1 MDYICNL
8 NFSQPSHPMKS
19 PLFLPSI
26 AFALTALLLSN
37 PALNAD
43 EKEKERRPAPPQS
56 ERGEREMERD
66 GEPRREGPERGRP
79 REPEPVR
86 ESSDRERSERAEPRR
101 EGKRSHDSLPRPEE
115 VERRIHHLHA
125 AAENLEQA
133 GLHDEAGA
141 FHERAE
147 HLERE
152 LHEAMERR
160 HGRPP
165 HPGGEE
171 LEQLRREV
179 AELRELVHD
188 LRRHV
193 QELEKALDRR
203 NGADHDRSP
212 NR

>member
-1 MDYICNL
+1 
-8 NFSQPSHPMKS
+8 MKS
-19 PLFLPSI
+19 PLYLPSI
-26 AFALTALLLSN
+26 AIAFTALLLSSLA
-37 PALNAD
+37 PAAD
-43 EKEKERRPAPPQS
+43 EQESERHRSAPQS
-56 ERGEREMERD
+56 GHGEREGKQED
-66 GEPRREGPERGRP
+66 EPRREAPERGRP
-79 REPEPVR
+79 RGPEPVR
-86 ESSDRERSERAEPRR
+86 ESHEREGGRERSEPGERHPER
-101 EGKRSHDSLPRPEE
+101 ERSDDSLPRPEE

-133 GLHDEAGA
+133 GLRDEARA

-160 HGRPP
+160 HRRPP

-171 LEQLRREV
+171 LEHLRREV